1 MGRKIL
7 KLFLSCGRRD
17 FLEFL
22 PIESKIQRYFYVL
35 WGAIFGIF
43 HPKSRSEDTLRFTE
57 YDFWKSSSRTN

>member
-7 KLFLSCGRRD
+7 KLFPLRGVQFFWNS
-17 FLEFL
+17 F
-22 PIESKIQRYFYVL
+22 SYYS
-35 WGAIFGIF
+35 GAIFGIF